1 MTAADRES
9 ADGVQRPGQ
18 APSFP
23 RPADR
28 NPEPVEVTR
37 AVLGT
42 HFRGMSAEQIAAL
55 TPAERA
61 VLNIAAF
68 CGADGGIE
76 VPARRQNG

>member
-1 MTAADRES
+1 MAFNAQGKHPHFHGLLT
-9 ADGVQRPGQ
+9 
-18 APSFP
+18 
-23 RPADR
+23 R

-37 AVLGT
+37 TVLGT

-76 VPARRQNG
+76 VPARRHNG